1 MNCILT
7 IVVTTS
13 LVTAARF
20 PAARVSRH
28 LDKPCSDR
36 GCPNEDWVCCPGR
49 WHCALTMEDCRE
61 FEAKTT
67 SHEETTTYPHEE
79 TTTNPHEDTATYF
92 QMIIS
97 KIISFLN
104 KAQVLIK
111 SNQSLS
117 KMIRN
122 NELHYPETTTY
133 PDKSNWSENMKKS
146 GQLREAFNKKKTFS
160 YWHSSISGGNGGS
173 GASFVNKKNHS

>member
-1 MNCILT
+1 MNSILT

-49 WHCALTMEDCRE
+49 WHCALTIEDCRE
-61 FEAKTT
+61 LEAKTT
-67 SHEETTTYPHEE
+67 SSYPNEETTTYPNEETTTYPHEETTTYPNEETTTYPHEETTTYPHEE
-79 TTTNPHEDTATYF
+79 TTRYPHEETVTYPHEDTATYF

-133 PDKSNWSENMKKS
+133 PDKSK
-146 GQLREAFNKKKTFS
+146 
-160 YWHSSISGGNGGS
+160 
-173 GASFVNKKNHS
+173 

>member
-36 GCPNEDWVCCPGR
+36 GCPNEDWVCCPGH
-49 WHCALTMEDCRE
+49 WHCALTIEDCRE

-67 SHEETTTYPHEE
+67 SYPETTKYPYPETTTYP
-79 TTTNPHEDTATYF
+79 
-92 QMIIS
+92 
-97 KIISFLN
+97 
-104 KAQVLIK
+104 
-111 SNQSLS
+111 
-117 KMIRN
+117 
-122 NELHYPETTTY
+122 YPETTTY
-133 PDKSNWSENMKKS
+133 PDPETTTYPNEDTTTYPYPETTTYPHEDTTTYPYDDTTTYPDEDTTTYPDKSK
-146 GQLREAFNKKKTFS
+146 
-160 YWHSSISGGNGGS
+160 
-173 GASFVNKKNHS
+173 